1 MHMQVKKWE
10 MTLPIT
16 LEEAWQFF
24 SRPENLGQITPPE
37 MNFKV
42 LSDLQSVPMYAGMVI
57 RYRLTPLLG
66 IPASWVT
73 EITQVNEPFYFVDEQ
88 RFGPYRYWHHE
99 HHFEIKDDGIL
110 MTDLLHYVVP
120 FGFIGKWI
128 DKWLISKKIDQ
139 IFAYR
144 KNILAKMFTQ

>member
-42 LSDLQSVPMYAGMVI
+42 LSDLLSVPMYAGMVI

-128 DKWLISKKIDQ
+128 DKWLISKKINQ

>member
-1 MHMQVKKWE
+1 

-42 LSDLQSVPMYAGMVI
+42 LSDLLSVPMYAGMVI

>member
-1 MHMQVKKWE
+1 MGDDIANHFGRS
-10 MTLPIT
+10 LAI
-16 LEEAWQFF
+16 F

-42 LSDLQSVPMYAGMVI
+42 LSDLLSVPMYAGMVI

>member
-1 MHMQVKKWE
+1 MQVKKWE

-42 LSDLQSVPMYAGMVI
+42 LSDLLSVPMYAGMVI

>member
-42 LSDLQSVPMYAGMVI
+42 LSDLLSVPMYAGMVI

-99 HHFEIKDDGIL
+99 HHFEKKDDGIL
-110 MTDLLHYVVP
+110 MTDLLYYAVP

>member
-42 LSDLQSVPMYAGMVI
+42 LSDLLSVPMYAGMVI